1 MSASPFWG
9 GALSKRG
16 AAQLTPGRPWNLD
29 RMKTMERLV
38 GASFLLAAGL
48 WQTEPYAQ
56 DAPPPNTETPHEVG
70 PSQAPAASTENV
82 ITRFE
87 AEIEIRRL
95 VAAEQYAEAAELGAQ
110 WISLTEA
117 EFGPQSLEAADAYA
131 TLAVAQS
138 KLGENTEAEK
148 NYLHSLGIYREVA
161 GPFDVVLIEPLLGLG
176 DNYQQSGEYPNA
188 VSAYNEA
195 RTVSRRVYGLQNEG
209 QIEMLDRLTE
219 TYGQMNDPIEA
230 HARQLEALQ
239 LVARNHEAS
248 SPEALEAV
256 YKYALWLRAAHR
268 YTEEREQYL
277 RAERVI
283 ADRHGDTSVMLVR
296 PLRERAI
303 SLRVQGS
310 AAPHG
315 ISALRDALELVEA
328 QVNPDP
334 LMLAEVLRDL
344 GDWDV
349 AFARIGT
356 QDGEYLRSWELLG
369 VVPNGEELRKS
380 WYGGIEAVL
389 SAPLSPRSLTNDPG
403 APRGHVL
410 VRFDID
416 ATGRTQNVTVVSS
429 EPVGLKD
436 EAVARHIR
444 ESRFRP
450 NIVDGR
456 LVTTRGRALD
466 VVFRYVRNEPPTSE
480 D

>member
-1 MSASPFWG
+1 MVRF
-9 GALSKRG
+9 
-16 AAQLTPGRPWNLD
+16 
-29 RMKTMERLV
+29 V
-38 GASFLLAAGL
+38 GAILLLAGGL
-48 WQTEPYAQ
+48 RHIELHAQ
-56 DAPPPNTETPHEVG
+56 DAPPPATASPIESEQ
-70 PSQAPAASTENV
+70 SQEPEASTQSV

-87 AEIEIRRL
+87 AEIEVRRL
-95 VAAEQYAEAAELGAQ
+95 VAAEQYAEAAKLGAQ

-131 TLAVAQS
+131 TLAAAQS
-138 KLGENTEAEK
+138 KLGEHTEAEES
-148 NYLHSLGIYREVA
+148 YLHSLGIYRETA
-161 GPFDVVLIEPLLGLG
+161 GAFDAVLIEPLLGLG
-176 DNYQQSGEYPNA
+176 DNYQESGEYTNA

-219 TYGQMNDPIEA
+219 TYGEMNDPIEA
-230 HARQLEALQ
+230 HAQQLEALQ
-239 LVARNHEAS
+239 LVARNHEPS

-268 YTEEREQYL
+268 YTEEREQYF

-283 ADRHGDTSVMLVR
+283 VDSHGENSLMLVR

-303 SLRVQGS
+303 SFRVQGS

-315 ISALRDALELVEA
+315 IGALRDALALVEA
-328 QVNPDP
+328 EANPDP
-334 LMLAEVLRDL
+334 LMLAEVLRDI

-356 QDGEYLRSWELLG
+356 QGVEYLRSWNALG
-369 VVPNGEELRKS
+369 ALPNGEQLRKS
-380 WYGGIEAVL
+380 WYGGIESVL
-389 SAPLSPRSLTNDPG
+389 SAPLSPRSLTNDPD

-416 ATGRTQNVTVVSS
+416 ATGRSQNVMVVSS
-429 EPVGLKD
+429 DPVGLKD

-456 LVTTRGRALD
+456 LATTRGRALD
-466 VVFRYVRNEPPTSE
+466 VVFRYVPSEPAASE
-480 D
+480 N

>member
-1 MSASPFWG
+1 M
-9 GALSKRG
+9 RI
-16 AAQLTPGRPWNLD
+16 
-29 RMKTMERLV
+29 MVRLV
-38 GASFLLAAGL
+38 GASLLLAAGL
-48 WQTEPYAQ
+48 CQMELYAQ
-56 DAPPPNTETPHEVG
+56 DLPPPSADAPDATE
-70 PSQAPAASTENV
+70 PSQTPAASSESV
-82 ITRFE
+82 STRFE
-87 AEIEIRRL
+87 AEIEVRRL
-95 VAAEQYAEAAELGAQ
+95 LAAEQYAEGAELGAQ

-117 EFGPQSLEAADAYA
+117 EFGPESLEAANAYA
-131 TLAVAQS
+131 TLAGAQS
-138 KLGENTEAEK
+138 KLGEHAEAEK

-176 DNYQQSGEYPNA
+176 DNYQESGEYLNA

-230 HARQLEALQ
+230 HERQLEALQ

-268 YTEEREQYL
+268 YTEEREQYF

-283 ADRHGDTSVMLVR
+283 IDARGDTSPMLVR

-303 SLRVQGS
+303 SFRVQGS

-315 ISALRDALELVEA
+315 IGALRDALALVEA
-328 QVNPDP
+328 QASPDP
-334 LMLAEVLRDL
+334 LMLAEVLRDI

-356 QDGEYLRSWELLG
+356 QGAEYLRSWELLG
-369 VVPNGEELRKS
+369 AVPNGEELRKS

-389 SAPLSPRSLTNDPG
+389 SAPLSPRSLTNDTD

-466 VVFRYVRNEPPTSE
+466 VVFRYVPNEPPTSE
-480 D
+480 N

>member
-1 MSASPFWG
+1 MPIMVRF
-9 GALSKRG
+9 
-16 AAQLTPGRPWNLD
+16 
-29 RMKTMERLV
+29 V
-38 GASFLLAAGL
+38 GAILLLAGGL
-48 WQTEPYAQ
+48 WHTEPHAQ
-56 DAPPPNTETPHEVG
+56 DAPPPATDEPVEG
-70 PSQAPAASTENV
+70 DQPQEPESPESV

-87 AEIEIRRL
+87 TEIEVRRL
-95 VAAEQYAEAAELGAQ
+95 MSAEQYAEAAKLGEQ
-110 WISLTEA
+110 WISLTES

-131 TLAVAQS
+131 TLAAVQS
-138 KLGENTEAEK
+138 KLGEHTEAEES
-148 NYLHSLGIYREVA
+148 YLHSLGIYRETA
-161 GPFDVVLIEPLLGLG
+161 GPFDAVLIEPLLGLG
-176 DNYQQSGEYPNA
+176 DNYQESGAYTNA

-219 TYGQMNDPIEA
+219 TYGEMNDPIEA
-230 HARQLEALQ
+230 HAQQLEALQ
-239 LVARNHEAS
+239 LVARNHEPS

-268 YTEEREQYL
+268 YTEEREQYF
-277 RAERVI
+277 RAERIIV
-283 ADRHGDTSVMLVR
+283 DTHGETSLMLVR

-303 SLRVQGS
+303 SFRVQGS

-315 ISALRDALELVEA
+315 IGALRDALALVEA
-328 QVNPDP
+328 EANPDP
-334 LMLAEVLRDL
+334 LMLAEVLRDI

-356 QDGEYLRSWELLG
+356 QGAEYLRSWNALDA
-369 VVPNGEELRKS
+369 VPNGEELRKS

-389 SAPLSPRSLTNDPG
+389 SAPLSPRSLTNDPD

-416 ATGRTQNVTVVSS
+416 ATGRSQNVMVVSS
-429 EPVGLKD
+429 DPVGLKD

-466 VVFRYVRNEPPTSE
+466 VVFRYVPSDPAASE

>member
-1 MSASPFWG
+1 MPI
-9 GALSKRG
+9 
-16 AAQLTPGRPWNLD
+16 
-29 RMKTMERLV
+29 MVRLV
-38 GASFLLAAGL
+38 GAMALLAAVL
-48 WQTEPYAQ
+48 WHAQSPAQ
-56 DAPPPNTETPHEVG
+56 DAPPPTTE
-70 PSQAPAASTENV
+70 PSAASEQPPAPDASTESV

-87 AEIEIRRL
+87 AEIEVRRL
-95 VAAEQYAEAAELGAQ
+95 LAAEQYAEAAELGAQ
-110 WISLTEA
+110 WITLTEA

-131 TLAVAQS
+131 ALAAVQS
-138 KLGENTEAEK
+138 KLGEHTQAEDS
-148 NYLHSLGIYREVA
+148 YLHSLGIYRETA
-161 GPFDVVLIEPLLGLG
+161 GPYDAVLIEPLLGLG
-176 DNYQQSGEYPNA
+176 DNYQESGAYTNA

-209 QIEMLDRLTE
+209 QIEMLDRLSE
-219 TYGQMNDPIEA
+219 TYAEMNDPIEA
-230 HARQLEALQ
+230 HARQVEALQ
-239 LVARNHEAS
+239 LVARNHEPS

-256 YKYALWLRAAHR
+256 YKYALWLREAHR
-268 YTEEREQYL
+268 YTEEREQYF

-283 ADRHGDTSVMLVR
+283 IDSHGEDSLMLVR

-303 SLRVQGS
+303 SFRVQGS

-315 ISALRDALELVEA
+315 IGALRDALALVEA
-328 QVNPDP
+328 QTNPDP
-334 LMLAEVLRDL
+334 LMLAEVLRDI

-349 AFARIGT
+349 AFARTGT
-356 QDGEYLRSWELLG
+356 QGAEYLRSWNALG
-369 VVPNGEELRKS
+369 SVANGEELRKQ

-389 SAPLSPRSLTNDPG
+389 SAPLSPRSLTNDPD

-416 ATGRTQNVTVVSS
+416 ATGRTLNVTVVSS
-429 EPVGLKD
+429 DPVGLKD

-466 VVFRYVRNEPPTSE
+466 VVFRYVPSEPAAAE